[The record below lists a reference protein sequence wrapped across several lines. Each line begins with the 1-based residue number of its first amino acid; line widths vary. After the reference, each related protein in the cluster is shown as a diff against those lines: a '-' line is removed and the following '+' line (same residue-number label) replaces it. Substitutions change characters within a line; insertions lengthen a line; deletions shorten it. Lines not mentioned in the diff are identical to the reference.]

1 MMRIHDYWEKL
12 DINPAVKDAR
22 TSRLLTAEERQ
33 RIVRNAEQHPLP
45 ESSPR
50 LLCNL
55 LHELERH
62 VGLFPVNQL
71 VHSLQTATRA
81 LRDNASDE
89 LVFAGLIH
97 DIGKV
102 FSGRHHAEIS
112 AALVRE
118 HVSADVYRVIRCH
131 PSCRPGARGMEPA
144 EGVLGQEQE
153 AWVGLACRFVADWDQ
168 PAFDP
173 RYETLPLE
181 YFFPL
186 IDSICRRRGEPS
198 AGS

>member
-22 TSRLLTAEERQ
+22 TSRLLTAEERE
-33 RIVRNAEQHPLP
+33 RIVRNAEQYPQP

-50 LLCNL
+50 LLCSL

-62 VGLFPVNQL
+62 VGMFPVNQL

-102 FSGRHHAEIS
+102 FSEGITRRSAPLLSGSTCPPMCTGSSGTTRPAGRARAWS
-112 AALVRE
+112 
-118 HVSADVYRVIRCH
+118 
-131 PSCRPGARGMEPA
+131 RPRAS
-144 EGVLGQEQE
+144 GQEQE
-153 AWVGLACRFVADWDQ
+153 AWVGVARRFVADWDR

-181 YFFPL
+181 YFFP
-186 IDSICRRRGEPS
+186 
-198 AGS
+198 

>member
-1 MMRIHDYWEKL
+1 MMRIHDYWETL
-12 DINPAVKDAR
+12 NINPAVKD
-22 TSRLLTAEERQ
+22 TTSSRLLTAEERQ
-33 RIVRNAEQHPLP
+33 RIVRNAEQYLLP

-50 LLCNL
+50 LLCSL

-81 LRDNASDE
+81 FRDNAGDE
-89 LVFAGLIH
+89 LVFAALIH

-118 HVSADVYRVIRCH
+118 HVSADVYRLIRWH
-131 PSCRPGARGMEPA
+131 PSCRPGARGIGPA
-144 EGVLGQEQE
+144 EGVVGHEHE
-153 AWVGLACRFVADWDQ
+153 AWFGLACRFVADWDQ

-173 RYETLPLE
+173 RYETLSLDD
-181 YFFPL
+181 FFPL
-186 IDSICRRRGEPS
+186 IDSMCRRRAAPS
-198 AGS
+198 AGA